1 MENDL
6 RYQVRS
12 REIVDLVSAMRSE
25 RLMLLPYFQRNLVWR
40 DTHRR
45 DFIDTILKGYPFPQI
60 FLARGPINLET
71 MDAYQCVVD
80 GQQRLNTI
88 RDFVSDKLDVD
99 GKLFSELSAKVREE
113 FLKYEVP
120 VIDFDLDAGD
130 PRLKEIFHRLN
141 RTFYSLTAI
150 EKIASEY
157 SASEFLLVARLLC
170 GEITKDAADLEEEL
184 ADIDLEAQAE
194 SEAENEEDAEAVGAS
209 NQFSRD
215 PGISEETWSWLLER
229 ADGSFT
235 RLVKSKNVFS
245 NFEFDRKVPL
255 MFTLTIM
262 CTYLA
267 GYFNRNDRVRKFLE
281 DRNSEFPEKQE
292 LIDALNKAATF
303 IEDMNL
309 PQPSMWWNK
318 ANFFT
323 LVCELMRNDA
333 LMGPGAAE
341 VAARLLAFSQA
352 VPQDYALAA
361 REATGRKRERELRGT
376 AVRNAIAGADA
387 Q

>member
-12 REIVDLVSAMRSE
+12 REIVDLVSAMRTE

-88 RDFVSDKLDVD
+88 RDFVGDKLDVD
-99 GKLFSELSAKVREE
+99 GKLFSELTAKVREE

-141 RTFYSLTAI
+141 RTFYSLTTI

-170 GEITKDAADLEEEL
+170 GEITNEIAEIEEDISDIDDELDDDQVFLDGLEE
-184 ADIDLEAQAE
+184 DQA
-194 SEAENEEDAEAVGAS
+194 STLGK

-215 PGISEETWSWLLER
+215 PGIDDETWGWLLER
-229 ADGSFT
+229 ADGPFT
-235 RLVKSKNVFS
+235 KLVKSKDIFS
-245 NFEFDRKVPL
+245 SFEFDRKVPL

-267 GYFNRNDRVRKFLE
+267 GYFNRNNRVKKYLE
-281 DRNSEFPEKQE
+281 DKNSEFPEKQE
-292 LIDALNKAATF
+292 LIDSLNKAAVF
-303 IEDMNL
+303 IEGMNI

-323 LVCELMRNDA
+323 LVCELMRNEL
-333 LMGPGAAE
+333 LMAQGPAAVGQRLGAFA
-341 VAARLLAFSQA
+341 QA
-352 VPQDYALAA
+352 VPADYALAA
-361 REATGRKRERELRGT
+361 REATGRKRERELRGA
-376 AVRNAIAGADA
+376 AVREAILKEP
-387 Q
+387 